1 MSDREEHSDH
11 FSRFGLPQRFAV
23 DEKLLTK
30 RYYDLQRQHHPDRFV
45 NAMDEQQQ
53 WAVQQAA
60 AINQAFHTLKDPLRR
75 AEYLLTLQGLGDQEE
90 QRHHDPE
97 FLMEQLALGEALATA
112 TDPAVIAEIA
122 ARIAVLNNDY
132 YQHLIDCLENA
143 AWQQAAESLSQLKF
157 LAKHQ
162 QQLLQLEQADST
174 R

>member
-1 MSDREEHSDH
+1 MSDRQEPSDH

-23 DEKLLTK
+23 DEQLLTK
-30 RYYDLQRQHHPDRFV
+30 RYYDLQWQNHPDRFV
-45 NAMDEQQQ
+45 NATDEQQQ

-75 AEYLLTLQGLGDQEE
+75 AEYLLMLQGLGDQEE
-90 QRHHDPE
+90 HRHHDTA

-112 TDPAVIAEIA
+112 TDQAVIAELA
-122 ARIAVLNNDY
+122 ARIAALNNDY
-132 YQHLIDCLENA
+132 YQRLIDCLENA
-143 AWQQAAESLSQLKF
+143 AWKQAAESLSQLKF

-162 QQLLQLEQADST
+162 QQLLQLELADPT

>member
-1 MSDREEHSDH
+1 MSDRQEHSDH

-45 NAMDEQQQ
+45 NATNEQQ
-53 WAVQQAA
+53 WAVQQSAL
-60 AINQAFHTLKDPLRR
+60 INQAFHTLKDPLRR
-75 AEYLLTLQGLGDQEE
+75 AEYLLTLQGLGSQEE

-112 TDPAVIAEIA
+112 TDQAVIAELA
-122 ARIAVLNNDY
+122 ARIAALNNDC
-132 YQHLIDCLENA
+132 YQHLINCLENA
-143 AWQQAAESLSQLKF
+143 AWQQAAECLSQLKF

-162 QQLLQLEQADST
+162 QQVVQLELAECT